1 MSAFTPGHSDM
12 KRLGDPTTG
21 MAESPAKAGIL
32 ELREYASAL
41 MRRWWIVAAA
51 ALLAFA
57 AAWWVESGKVPVYTT
72 EVLLQQQ
79 REAPLVGGI
88 SGGQPGEFSTQLEIL
103 RSRAVVAEVADSI
116 GFRLALSGQQGERSR
131 IIEDVWVE
139 REAPPGSYTLTRRSP
154 SRAVLSD
161 AQGNQLAS
169 VAGEGWVEGP
179 GFRFRLLDFDV
190 LDPDPLRFS
199 IRNQQA
205 AVEQLRARVRVE
217 PGRAP
222 GMVRIAY
229 TDQDPV
235 MAAEVVNRMAA
246 AYQGVRER
254 GSREAASRR
263 REVIADQLVALADS
277 LNAAQAAVVEYQRA
291 SELLDP
297 AAEGSQLVSA
307 VLEMERELRTL
318 RYQEGLLS
326 SVVASLQAD
335 NGGGESLNRFLSL
348 GSGLVPAGPAL
359 HQRLQDLQIERARL
373 TASRFGRTEGD
384 PEVEVIDNLI
394 ASTRAQMVTAAEQ
407 ALEHLRAQIEGTEGR
422 LAEVRGDMGTVPGRT
437 AELDRLRQRADAVQ
451 DIVDTLVDRYYEA
464 QIAEA
469 VEMGDVAVI
478 DPGLV
483 PLSPD
488 RSQTRLNL
496 TIALIGGLLLGALG
510 AMVLEYLDLRVRR
523 GADAEAI
530 TGLPLI
536 AMIPK
541 LRSPSRDPISA
552 AIGKEAFRS
561 LRTNLHFARNGEPR
575 VLALTSATPRE
586 GKTTVAA
593 NLAGTFAERQGP
605 EEVILIDADLR
616 RPEIHRVFGMDRSPG
631 LSDVLM
637 GTVELDDAIQ
647 VSSAHPKLHVL
658 SSGSSVPNPSEVID
672 SDAFVDLIAHL
683 RSRFG
688 FVVIDTPPLL
698 AVSDGGVVAKAA
710 DGALVVVRANRT
722 DRTAVATAMEQLRQI
737 DAPLLGV
744 ILNAAGTTAEGHYS
758 YYEEYLSEEA
768 EHAGAG
774 KGREKRK
781 HRLIGAGRS

>member
-1 MSAFTPGHSDM
+1 MGDREM
-12 KRLGDPTTG
+12 KRLGDPTGGTTE
-21 MAESPAKAGIL
+21 ASTRVGIL
-32 ELREYASAL
+32 ELREYFHAL
-41 MRRWWIVAAA
+41 TRRWWIVVGAAVF
-51 ALLAFA
+51 ALG

-79 REAPLVGGI
+79 REAPLVGGLT
-88 SGGQPGEFSTQLEIL
+88 GGQPGEFTSQLEVI
-103 RSRAVVAEVADSI
+103 RSRAVVTEAADSI
-116 GFRLALSGQQGERSR
+116 GFRLALSGRQGERSR
-131 IIEDVWVE
+131 IIDDVRVAD
-139 REAPPGSYTLTRRSP
+139 EATPGSYTLTRRGP
-154 SRAVLSD
+154 RQAVLTD
-161 AQGNQLAS
+161 AEGNQLAS

-179 GFRFRLLDFDV
+179 GFGFHLLDFDA
-190 LDPDPLRFS
+190 LDPEPLRFS

-222 GMVRIAY
+222 GMVRIAF

-235 MAAEVVNRMAA
+235 MAAAVVNSMAA
-246 AYQGVRER
+246 AYQGVRAR

-277 LNAAQAAVVEYQRA
+277 LDAAQTAVVEYQRA

-297 AAEGSQLVSA
+297 AAEGTQMVSA

-326 SVVASLQAD
+326 SVVTSLQAD

-394 ASTRAQMVTAAEQ
+394 ASTRTQMVTAAEQ
-407 ALEHLRAQIEGTEGR
+407 ALEHLHAQIEGTEAR
-422 LAEVRGDMGTVPGRT
+422 LAEVRGEMGTVPGRT

-469 VEMGDVAVI
+469 VERGDVAVV

-496 TIALIGGLLLGALG
+496 IIALVGGLLLGALG
-510 AMVLEYLDLRVRR
+510 AMAMEYLDLRVRKA
-523 GADAEAI
+523 GEAEAI

-541 LRSPSRDPISA
+541 LRSSSRDPVSA

-561 LRTNLHFARNGEPR
+561 LRTNLQFAGGQPR

-586 GKTTVAA
+586 GKTTVAS
-593 NLAGTFAERQGP
+593 NLAGTLAERQGP

-616 RPEIHRVFGMDRSPG
+616 RPEIHRVFGMERTPG
-631 LSDVLM
+631 LSDVLT
-637 GTVELDDAIQ
+637 GAVDLDNAIQ
-647 VSSAHPKLHVL
+647 TSEVHPKLHVL
-658 SSGSSVPNPSEVID
+658 PSGSKVSNPSELVD
-672 SDAFVDLIAHL
+672 SEAFVQLVALL
-683 RSRFG
+683 RARFG

-698 AVSDGGVVAKAA
+698 AVTDGGVVAKVA
-710 DGALVVVRANRT
+710 DGALVVVRANQT

-744 ILNAAGTTAEGHYS
+744 ILNAAGTSAEGHYS
-758 YYEEYLSEEA
+758 YYEEYLSEEP
-768 EHAGAG
+768 EHAKAAN
-774 KGREKRK
+774 GREKRK
-781 HRLIGAGRS
+781 HRLLGAGRS